1 MPETQVVPSVVVML
15 QLMVYQLL
23 YVSEKLVKD
32 PRLNEIIKYCVPRKL
47 LRGIY
52 LWAWRGCEIHAKM
65 FVHIDP
71 DSASGA
77 ISIEATGRSGDAVQ
91 KVVETGALGSEECV
105 TCPVWAQA
113 IDLFASL
120 CKDYELAL
128 SWSVGWAGKHDELNE
143 RFGFKKRSESS
154 GSVQIVDKTAG
165 MPEHHVANTL
175 FDGLDIVTAFSGEV
189 QGEVTKAED

>member
-1 MPETQVVPSVVVML
+1 MPETQVLTSVVVML

-32 PRLNEIIKYCVPRKL
+32 PRLDEIIRHCVPRKL
-47 LRGIY
+47 LRAIY
-52 LWAWRGCEIHAKM
+52 LWAWRGREIHAKM
-65 FVHIDP
+65 SVYIDP
-71 DSASGA
+71 DNATGA
-77 ISIEATGRSGDAVQ
+77 ISIETCGASGEAV
-91 KVVETGALGSEECV
+91 KSVAETGALGPEQCV

-113 IDLFASL
+113 IDLFAAL

-128 SWSVGWAGKHDELNE
+128 SWSVGWADKHDELNE

-154 GSVQIVDKTAG
+154 GSVQIVDKTVG
-165 MPEHHVANTL
+165 IREHHVANTL
-175 FDGLDIVTAFSGEV
+175 FDGLDMVTAFSEEV